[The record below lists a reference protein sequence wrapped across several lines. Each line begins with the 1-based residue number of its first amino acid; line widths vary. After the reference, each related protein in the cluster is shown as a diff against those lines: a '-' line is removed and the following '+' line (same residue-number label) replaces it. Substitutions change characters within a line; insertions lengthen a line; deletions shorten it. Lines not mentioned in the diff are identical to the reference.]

1 VQVTGL
7 RRPVVTLALGLLLVS
22 TAIALAAPGAAPQG
36 QTGPVLVVDTAKG
49 TFEIQTFP
57 EEAPK
62 TVAHI
67 LALVKKN
74 FYRGLR
80 FHRVEK
86 NFVVQV
92 GDPQTRDRTK
102 EENWGKGPASGSG
115 TPIGVAEFSK
125 LHVHKRGAVG
135 MAHAG
140 DATQADSQFYIML
153 RNAPALDGKYTVWG
167 QVISGMDVVEKLSVG
182 DVLKNITVRAGTG
195 N

>member
-1 VQVTGL
+1 MQGSAL
-7 RRPVVTLALGLLLVS
+7 RRYVLGLLIVP
-22 TAIALAAPGAAPQG
+22 AVVALAPPGATAQG
-36 QTGPVLVVDTAKG
+36 KAGPVLVVETVKG

-62 TVAHI
+62 TVEHI

-102 EENWGKGPASGSG
+102 EENWGKGSASGSG

-125 LHVHKRGAVG
+125 LHLHKKGAVG
-135 MAHAG
+135 IAYAGG
-140 DATQADSQFYIML
+140 DATKADSQFYVML

-167 QVISGMDVVEKLSVG
+167 QVISGMDVVEKLEFG
-182 DVLKNITVRAGTG
+182 DVLKNITVKAGTG

>member
-1 VQVTGL
+1 MQPCAL
-7 RRPVVTLALGLLLVS
+7 RRVALVLV
-22 TAIALAAPGAAPQG
+22 IAPAVLMLAPQAATP
-36 QTGPVLVVDTAKG
+36 QTRVTGPVLVVDTVKG
-49 TFEIQTFP
+49 RFEIQTFP

-67 LALVKKN
+67 LALVKRN

-102 EENWGKGPASGSG
+102 EALWGKGAASGSG

-125 LHVHKRGAVG
+125 LHLHKKGAVG

-140 DATQADSQFYIML
+140 DATKADSQFYIML
-153 RNAPALDGKYTVWG
+153 RSAPALDGKYTVWG
-167 QVISGMDVVEKLSVG
+167 QVISGMDVVEQLAFG
-182 DVLKNITVRAGTG
+182 DVLKNIKIKAGTG